1 MSSIIPQAFSLK
13 RFWFQKTS
21 KAFKEARQVVDQARK
36 VVHYRKDILSIA
48 VVDELVR
55 ETNALQLLLDHYE
68 PALKAE
74 VLEKMASLKGLLK
87 QHGGKIYPVG
97 FLADNVEM
105 IVVAAIVAI
114 GFRAF
119 FFQPFKIPTNSMYP
133 SYYGMTETIY
143 HTPAESPSQMDRI
156 VRWVMLGAENYEV
169 LAPESGELAVQLV
182 SPNSQRG
189 GLLNYNL
196 VRADGI
202 MGMLPDPVRSYSF
215 MVNEKLVSLK
225 VPLDYNLDDVFL
237 ERFFPNVKSLKE
249 LLRIAGSSG
258 KIKQTPQGYFWFTGI
273 SLKKG
278 DPILN
283 FDILS
288 GDRLFVDRMTYNFR
302 APKVGEAIV
311 FYTRKIK
318 GLRAPD
324 GTPDDRY
331 YIKRLVGLPGD
342 RLEIKPPALFR
353 NGEIAKGAK
362 AFAKNAIQEGLYPG
376 YINRWDMPLNKVLEV
391 GPEGYFALGD
401 NSPGSLDSRQWGL
414 VPPREVIGRAV
425 FIYYPFTT
433 RWGVSD

>member
-1 MSSIIPQAFSLK
+1 MIGIVSQTFSFK
-13 RFWFQKTS
+13 RFWYQKTS
-21 KAFKEARQVVDQARK
+21 KVFKEAEQLVQQAKK
-36 VVHYRKDILSIA
+36 VIHYRKDILSPL
-48 VVDELVR
+48 VVEELTR
-55 ETNALQLLLDHYE
+55 ELQTLELMLNHYE
-68 PALKAE
+68 PAFKAE
-74 VLEKMASLKGLLK
+74 VLEKMGILKGLLK

-97 FLADNVEM
+97 FVADNIEM

-143 HTPAESPSQMDRI
+143 QTPQEEPSQADRI
-156 VRWVMLGAENYEV
+156 LRWLSLGAENYSV
-169 LAPESGELAVQLV
+169 TAPDGGELAVQLS

-189 GLLNYNL
+189 GLLHYDL
-196 VRADGI
+196 VRDDGI
-202 MGMLPDPVRSYSF
+202 MGLLPDPVRGYKF
-215 MVNEKLVSLK
+215 MVNGKAVSLK

-237 ERFFPNVKSLKE
+237 ERYFPNAKSPKD
-249 LLRIAGSSG
+249 LLRTVASSG
-258 KIKQTPQGYFWFTGI
+258 KIKQTPEGYFWFTGI

-278 DPILN
+278 DAILN

-302 APKVGEAIV
+302 APEVGDAIV

-318 GLRAPD
+318 GLQAPD
-324 GTPDDRY
+324 GTPDRRY

-342 RLEIKPPALFR
+342 HLEIQPPALLR
-353 NGEIAKGAK
+353 NGKIPKGAK
-362 AFAKNAIQEGLYPG
+362 AFSKNAAQEGLYPG

-425 FIYYPFTT
+425 FIYYPFTS